1 MSKYLTKPQTVAA
14 ANDLD
19 VEYAALKAVLEVECL
34 SSGFFSTGEP
44 AILFERHVFWERL
57 GEIRWLTKRLQI
69 MAKYPRVCNKFS
81 GGYGYFSEQHGKLAI
96 AVSYNRDAA
105 LESASWGI
113 GQVMGYHW
121 EKLGYPSLQ
130 AFINDMYESEAKQL
144 EAVVRYIKHF
154 NLDGAL
160 RRKDWA
166 AFAYGYNGKA
176 YAKNNYDEKLK
187 QAYRKYA

>member
-1 MSKYLTKPQTVAA
+1 MSKFLTELQIAA
-14 ANDLD
+14 AAADLG
-19 VEYAALKAVLEVECL
+19 VEYAALKAVLEVECR

-69 MAKYPRVCNKFS
+69 MAKHPRVCNKFS
-81 GGYGYFSEQHGKLAI
+81 GGYGKFSEQHGKLAI
-96 AVSYNRDAA
+96 AASYNRDAA

-144 EAVVRYIKHF
+144 DAVVRYIKHF
-154 NLDGAL
+154 NLVGAL

-187 QAYRKYA
+187 QSYRKHS